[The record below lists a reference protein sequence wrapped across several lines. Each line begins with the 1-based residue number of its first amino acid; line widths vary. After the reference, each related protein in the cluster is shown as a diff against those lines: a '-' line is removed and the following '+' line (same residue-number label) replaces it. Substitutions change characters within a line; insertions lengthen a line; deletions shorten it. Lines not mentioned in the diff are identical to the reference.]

1 MRDSKATDMGICQLS
16 NKSDKNK
23 DIMELNMGNY
33 AWNPL
38 LNTQKEEIKKEL
50 SGKKI
55 EILTLIT
62 VSHAKSMKENILGSA
77 NKMLYKR

>member
-1 MRDSKATDMGICQLS
+1 
-16 NKSDKNK
+16 
-23 DIMELNMGNY
+23 MELNMGNY

-38 LNTQKEEIKKEL
+38 LNTQNQEEIKKEL